1 MTTPLRSLEHPL
13 PGGMRDLLPEEAR
26 ARRSLARTVLADFD
40 LRGYDLV
47 LPPAF
52 EFAEVLERGLGA
64 LDPSEVLRFVE
75 PESGEVAAL
84 RPDMTPQIARMI
96 ATRMRDRPPPF
107 RIAYEGTVLRR
118 RSGRARKRRQIPQVG
133 VELVGVAS
141 PAGDVELLEVAVSA
155 LRAAGLREFVVDLGD
170 AGVVRGLLQGLEQEV
185 AAAVAD
191 AVGNKDEDE
200 IETRMREAGADPSRL
215 IALLRQQ
222 LHTATS
228 RAVLDEGCKLLAGTA
243 AEQPA
248 LRLRALFDAAS
259 ARGLGAHLSADLA
272 EIRSAA
278 YYTGML
284 FRAYAKGPGEAIASG
299 GRYDELLG
307 RFGMAAPAVGFGIDL
322 DALAL
327 ALQAAGGARM
337 AGDRVLVVGVG
348 GGDTVDALR
357 GRGVG
362 AVGYEG
368 EDALGYA
375 RAWGFTYVLHGR
387 DVIDA
392 QSGARSEL
400 GDAGLGRFEPHK
412 H

>member
-1 MTTPLRSLEHPL
+1 LR
-13 PGGMRDLLPEEAR
+13 D
-26 ARRSLARTVLADFD
+26 
-40 LRGYDLV
+40 
-47 LPPAF
+47 
-52 EFAEVLERGLGA
+52 
-64 LDPSEVLRFVE
+64 
-75 PESGEVAAL
+75 
-84 RPDMTPQIARMI
+84 
-96 ATRMRDRPPPF
+96 
-107 RIAYEGTVLRR
+107 
-118 RSGRARKRRQIPQVG
+118 
-133 VELVGVAS
+133 
-141 PAGDVELLEVAVSA
+141 
-155 LRAAGLREFVVDLGD
+155 FVVDLGD
-170 AGVVRGLLQGLEQEV
+170 AGVVRGLLQGLEPDV

-200 IETRMREAGADPSRL
+200 IETRMREAGADASRL
-215 IALLRQQ
+215 VALLRQQ
-222 LHTATS
+222 LRTATP
-228 RAVLDEGCKLLAGTA
+228 RAVLDDGCKLLAGTA

-259 ARGLGAHLSADLA
+259 ARGLEAHLAADLA

-327 ALQAAGGARM
+327 ALQAAGSSRM
-337 AGDRVLVVGVG
+337 AGDRVLVVG
-348 GGDTVDALR
+348 GGDAVDALR

-387 DVIDA
+387 DVIDT

-400 GDAGLGRFEPHK
+400 GDAGLGRFVPHK